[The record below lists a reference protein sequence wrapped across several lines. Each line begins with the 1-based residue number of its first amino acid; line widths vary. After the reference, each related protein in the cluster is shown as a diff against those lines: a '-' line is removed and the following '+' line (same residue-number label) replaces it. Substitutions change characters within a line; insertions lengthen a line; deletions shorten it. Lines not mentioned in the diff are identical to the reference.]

1 MFVILSISDSDKHFL
16 VPIQEYEKRLGK
28 SLVIHNLKPFK
39 DDNVQLV
46 IEKETESLSKILH
59 KKYLN
64 YHKILLIKE

>member
-28 SLVIHNLKPFK
+28 SLVIDNLKPFK

-46 IEKETESLSKILH
+46 IEKETESL
-59 KKYLN
+59 
-64 YHKILLIKE
+64 